1 MIFLGHSRI
10 GTLGSC
16 VEAVVV
22 VMLCVM
28 KGDGSLY
35 VLVFSSFLG
44 TELAFVFHFG
54 SSHIFLICCCWGA
67 GLIPLPFAP
76 CVWLILTELV
86 FITLSF
92 WSNGL
97 RGI

>member
-1 MIFLGHSRI
+1 M
-10 GTLGSC
+10 
-16 VEAVVV
+16 EVVAV

-44 TELAFVFHFG
+44 TELVFVFHFG
-54 SSHIFLICCCWGA
+54 SSHIFFICCCWGA
-67 GLIPLPFAP
+67 GLIPLPFASY
-76 CVWLILTELV
+76 VWLVLTELV

-92 WSNGL
+92 LSNRL
-97 RGI
+97 RGT

>member
-1 MIFLGHSRI
+1 M
-10 GTLGSC
+10 
-16 VEAVVV
+16 EAVVV

-54 SSHIFLICCCWGA
+54 SSHIFFDLLLLGCWIDSSSFCSLCLACIDGISVYNA
-67 GLIPLPFAP
+67 EF
-76 CVWLILTELV
+76 LV
-86 FITLSF
+86 
-92 WSNGL
+92 
-97 RGI
+97 